1 MSVTISSFS
10 LKTNA
15 IEIGWVGTTSGDSK
29 PSTVR
34 IQRQQEEVLTE
45 PMCSTSFLFQPF
57 VVMNLGRKKKR
68 KKKKPQRKKRMI
80 LRECWVR
87 KIELKELKERS
98 RRTRF

>member
-10 LKTNA
+10 LKTSA

-57 VVMNLGRKKKR
+57 VVMNLGRKKK
-68 KKKKPQRKKRMI
+68 
-80 LRECWVR
+80 
-87 KIELKELKERS
+87 KEEEKTTEKEKNDF
-98 RRTRF
+98 TRVLG